1 MTSPPVNSAKRPSG
15 AKTVLGLALTAAL
28 LWLAFRQI
36 PLGEFAR
43 ALGEVGLLPLAA
55 AMACQLLAHWLR
67 AWRWKLF
74 LLRTR
79 PGLRRRDAFAALMVG
94 YGVNVAVPRGGEVA
108 RAVFL
113 QRAAGVPLAAGLS
126 TVITERLLDL
136 VTLAALFPPLALIY
150 RGRLERVF
158 PGIGTGVLLT
168 ALASAGAL
176 GAAWWI
182 ARKPAWASAFLGARL
197 RRFSPAGAEWAAG
210 AGGHFLEGLGGIFR
224 RETAAGVALLTG
236 GIWLLYALGFWLLFH
251 SFAFARTASP
261 GPGDALGV
269 TLVVAVAYALP
280 SPGGTGTTHFFA
292 SQFLTGLLQ
301 VDPAEALAYATL
313 AHLLGAIPG
322 ILLGGAYALLARG
335 PEPGKNGPRP

>member
-1 MTSPPVNSAKRPSG
+1 MASPPGNSAKPRFG
-15 AKTVLGLALTAAL
+15 AKTVLSLALTVL
-28 LWLAFRQI
+28 FLWLAFYRI

-43 ALGEVGLLPLAA
+43 ELREITLLPLAA

-94 YGVNVAVPRGGEVA
+94 YGVNVALPRGGELA

-113 QRAAGVPLAAGLS
+113 QRAAGVPFGAGLS

-136 VTLAALFPPLALIY
+136 ATLAALFPPLALIY

-168 ALASAGAL
+168 ALVSAGAL
-176 GAAWWI
+176 AVTWWL
-182 ARKPAWASAFLGARL
+182 ARNPESSSRRLGGL
-197 RRFSPAGAEWAAG
+197 IRRFAPSLAERAA
-210 AGGHFLEGLGGIFR
+210 AASGHFLEGLGGIFR
-224 RETAAGVALLTG
+224 REAAARVTLLTG
-236 GIWLLYALGFWLLFH
+236 GIWLLYAVGFWFLFH
-251 SFAFARTASP
+251 SFAFGRTASP
-261 GPGDALGV
+261 GLADALGV

-292 SQFLTGLLQ
+292 SQFLIGLLQ
-301 VDPAEALAYATL
+301 VGSTEALAYATL
-313 AHLLGAIPG
+313 AHALGAIPG
-322 ILLGGAYALLARG
+322 ILLGGAYALFTRDTATDKR
-335 PEPGKNGPRP
+335 K

>member
-1 MTSPPVNSAKRPSG
+1 MTPPPGNSAKPRIG
-15 AKTVLGLALTAAL
+15 VKTALSLALTAAF

-43 ALGEVGLLPLAA
+43 ALGEVRVLPLAA
-55 AMACQLLAHWLR
+55 AMGCQLLAHGLR

-74 LLRTR
+74 LQRTR

-108 RAVFL
+108 RAIFL
-113 QRAAGVPLAAGLS
+113 QRAAGVPFAAGLS

-136 VTLAALFPPLALIY
+136 VTLTVLFPPLVLVY
-150 RGRLERVF
+150 RGRLEQVF
-158 PGIGTGVLLT
+158 PGIGNGVLLT
-168 ALASAGAL
+168 ALVSAGAL
-176 GAAWWI
+176 AVAWWL
-182 ARKPAWASAFLGARL
+182 ARDPEISSRRLGSLMRRCAPSLAERVSRAS
-197 RRFSPAGAEWAAG
+197 
-210 AGGHFLEGLGGIFR
+210 GHFLEGLGGIFR
-224 RETAAGVALLTG
+224 REAASGVILLTG
-236 GIWLLYALGFWLLFH
+236 GIWLFYALGFWSLFH

-261 GPGDALGV
+261 GLADALGV

-292 SQFLTGLLQ
+292 SQFLIGHLQ
-301 VDPAEALAYATL
+301 VDSTEALAYATL

-322 ILLGGAYALLARG
+322 ILLGGAYALRARG
-335 PEPGKNGPRP
+335 DRSGKS